1 MATGT
6 QRAIAYIDLGILE
19 ENLQMIESCITAG
32 AKTLCVVKANAY
44 GHGAVE
50 VSRRLETAGVDYLG
64 VATIDEGI
72 ELREKGIQLPILV
85 MSGLFPWDEIVQVVK
100 NELSLA
106 IYDARMLKKILEAS
120 PSFNKP
126 LKVHVK
132 VDTGMGR
139 LGFSVNDMAFVGQQ
153 LKNAGNIVCEG
164 LMSHF
169 ASSEIRDDYGLQQV
183 ASFREARLALAGA
196 GVAPA
201 IAHMANSGAMIQYPE
216 AHFDMV
222 RVGISLYGSYPARAL
237 AEKLYLKQVMKFVT
251 KIALIREFPPGQA
264 LSYGRTYTTGKT
276 TRIAYIPVGYADG
289 YPRSLSNKGFVLI
302 KDIKCSIVGKVCMDW
317 SLVDITD
324 IDGVDV
330 GEEVILLG
338 RGNTQTITADEFAE
352 YAGTIPYEILC
363 KISKRVPRYY
373 V

>member
-1 MATGT
+1 
-6 QRAIAYIDLGILE
+6 
-19 ENLQMIESCITAG
+19 MIKSRITAG
-32 AKTLCVVKANAY
+32 AKVLCVVKANAY
-44 GHGAVE
+44 GHGAIE

-72 ELREKGIQLPILV
+72 ELREKGIRLPILV
-85 MSGLFPWDEIVQVVK
+85 MSGLFPWNEIGLVTK
-100 NELSLA
+100 NELSVV
-106 IYDARMLKKILEAS
+106 IYNTQILKNIVDAA
-120 PSFNKP
+120 PSFIKP

-139 LGFSVNDMAFVGQQ
+139 LGFAIADMARVGQQ
-153 LKNAGNIVCEG
+153 LKSARNIECEG

-183 ASFREARLALAGA
+183 AAFREARMALATA
-196 GVAPA
+196 GIVPNLV
-201 IAHMANSGAMIQYPE
+201 HMANSGAAIQYPE

-222 RVGISLYGSYPARAL
+222 RVGISLYGSCPVRIL
-237 AEKLYLKQVMKFVT
+237 TEKLRLKQVMKFVT
-251 KIALIREFPPGQA
+251 KVALIREFPAGQA
-264 LSYGRTYTTGKT
+264 LSYGRTYVTGKT

-302 KDIKCSIVGKVCMDW
+302 KDTKCSIVGIVCMDW

-324 IDGVDV
+324 VDGVNV

-338 RGNTQTITADEFAE
+338 SGNTHTITADELAE
-352 YAGTIPYEILC
+352 YAGTIPYEVLC
-363 KISKRVPRYY
+363 KISKRVPRIY